1 MTAPKV
7 LISDS
12 LSTQAVQVF
21 ENRGIDVTVVSKL
34 TAEELADIIHE
45 FDGLAVRS
53 ATQVTPSLLANA
65 TNLKVVGRAG
75 VGVDNIDVKSC
86 GAKGVVVMNT
96 PYGNAIT
103 TAEHAIA
110 MMFAVARHIPQANI
124 TTHEGKWEKS
134 KFKGV
139 ELTGKTLG
147 VIGAGNIGSIVIRKA
162 LGLELKVV
170 VYDPFLTEERA
181 VSLGVKKM
189 TLDELF
195 TSADI
200 ITLHVPKTPETAN
213 IIDATALNKMKKG
226 VMIVNCARGGLIDE
240 VALAAALKS
249 GHVAGAALDVFDVE
263 PAKENLMFGMPNLI
277 CTPHLGASTVEA
289 QEKVAV
295 QIAEQMSDYLLTGAI
310 TNALNAPNLSA
321 KEAKELSPYLEL
333 CKKLGGFAG
342 QLTTDAIKKLKI
354 SFCGDA
360 GNLNLEPLVTQ
371 TIQALLSSS
380 VNSVNV
386 VNARSV
392 AKDRGIKIEKSVC
405 DAENYATLIRVE
417 VETDTK
423 SRNLAGTIF
432 NNSPRLVEIKGV
444 RVESEFS
451 DHMLYITNFDKPG
464 AIALIGSV
472 AAERDINIA
481 NMHMG
486 RLSIG
491 GDAVC
496 LLEVSDPV
504 QSEVLEQ
511 LKSSSLISDAKFV
524 RLDD

>member
-1 MTAPKV
+1 M
-7 LISDS
+7 
-12 LSTQAVQVF
+12 
-21 ENRGIDVTVVSKL
+21 
-34 TAEELADIIHE
+34 
-45 FDGLAVRS
+45 
-53 ATQVTPSLLANA
+53 
-65 TNLKVVGRAG
+65 
-75 VGVDNIDVKSC
+75 
-86 GAKGVVVMNT
+86 
-96 PYGNAIT
+96 
-103 TAEHAIA
+103 
-110 MMFAVARHIPQANI
+110 
-124 TTHEGKWEKS
+124 
-134 KFKGV
+134 
-139 ELTGKTLG
+139 
-147 VIGAGNIGSIVIRKA
+147 
-162 LGLELKVV
+162 
-170 VYDPFLTEERA
+170 
-181 VSLGVKKM
+181 
-189 TLDELF
+189 
-195 TSADI
+195 
-200 ITLHVPKTPETAN
+200 
-213 IIDATALNKMKKG
+213 
-226 VMIVNCARGGLIDE
+226 
-240 VALAAALKS
+240 
-249 GHVAGAALDVFDVE
+249 
-263 PAKENLMFGMPNLI
+263 
-277 CTPHLGASTVEA
+277 
-289 QEKVAV
+289 
-295 QIAEQMSDYLLTGAI
+295 
-310 TNALNAPNLSA
+310 
-321 KEAKELSPYLEL
+321 
-333 CKKLGGFAG
+333 GGFAG
-342 QLTTDAIKKLKI
+342 QPTTDAIKKLKI

-371 TIQALLSSS
+371 TIQALLSST

-392 AKDRGIKIEKSVC
+392 AKDRGIKVEKSVC

-472 AAERDINIA
+472 AAERGINIA

-504 QSEVLEQ
+504 QNEVLEQ